1 MLLMLQKNKLHCF
14 YRWNTVQADYENCI
28 LYKWNEMIIR
38 YTALTSANTV
48 PLLHCPFY
56 EVDNSHPLNEILK
69 CIILSV
75 FKFFFKHHMCVW
87 SMLIFVIC
95 INLFIMSVHIGNKR
109 ESINEN
115 HIWLFLKNKKPYYEV
130 KLIV

>member
-1 MLLMLQKNKLHCF
+1 
-14 YRWNTVQADYENCI
+14 
-28 LYKWNEMIIR
+28 
-38 YTALTSANTV
+38 
-48 PLLHCPFY
+48 
-56 EVDNSHPLNEILK
+56 
-69 CIILSV
+69 
-75 FKFFFKHHMCVW
+75 
-87 SMLIFVIC
+87 MLIFVIC